1 MDFTLTAE
9 QRELIFENARVPHAN
24 IVDEINGNGRIRGAG
39 ALSSGDMFGDLELA
53 ANAFGVCD
61 SAYEQALAY
70 VKSHQQ
76 GGRPLIE
83 QQLVQL
89 KINRMHMLTEAL
101 RSFVLWVAWEHGAKI
116 HSANPLCQCRPG
128 DELFEQRHPGGDGD
142 RHGHLRRRRRPNASG
157 HRQAGARRHD
167 LDPPRG
173 RHRTAH
179 AGRPSSHRQALGS
192 PQP

>member
-9 QRELIFENARVPHAN
+9 QRELTFENARVPHAN
-24 IVDEINGNGRIRGAG
+24 IVGEVNGNGRIRGAG

-53 ANAFGVCD
+53 ANALGVCD
-61 SAYEQALAY
+61 SACEQALAY

-101 RSFVLWVAWEHGAKI
+101 RSFVLWVAWEHDAKI
-116 HSANPLCQCRPG
+116 HSANAGLAMNYSSDVIQEVTEIGMDIFGAAGGRM
-128 DELFEQRHPGGDGD
+128 HPGIDKLVRDGMIWT
-142 RHGHLRRRRRPNASG
+142 HLASDIVQ
-157 HRQAGARRHD
+157 RMRVVRRHIVK
-167 LDPPRG
+167 
-173 RHRTAH
+173 H
-179 AGRPSSHRQALGS
+179 
-192 PQP
+192 